1 MLRLRRLQ
9 EGRERL
15 LSYLQ
20 PVDADGNDQLEPAEF
35 DRLLSSVGQPRLE
48 DQEHRHLFGHDGRGL
63 SWGAFID
70 RHLLT

>member
-15 LSYLQ
+15 LTYLQ

-35 DRLLSSVGQPRLE
+35 DRLLSSVGQPRLD
-48 DQEHRHLFGHDGRGL
+48 DQERRHLFGHDSRGL
-63 SWGAFID
+63 RWGDFID
-70 RHLLT
+70 RLLLS